1 MVMAGGDSLF
11 AREEPKGFSIMTGG
25 PACEAREVS
34 KGFQTSARRA
44 VAEWHANAYVTLG
57 LTLAT
62 TVAAITVSIEIV
74 RAAALL

>member
-1 MVMAGGDSLF
+1 MVLPGGDSPLRAKNPRDF
-11 AREEPKGFSIMTGG
+11 QMSGG
-25 PACEAREVS
+25 PACKASEVS
-34 KGFQTSARRA
+34 KGFEASARRA

>member
-1 MVMAGGDSLF
+1 
-11 AREEPKGFSIMTGG
+11 MTGG
-25 PACEAREVS
+25 PACEASKVS
-34 KGFQTSARRA
+34 KGFTTARRG
-44 VAEWHANAYVTLG
+44 VAERHANACVTLG